1 MVKKKTI
8 EIQLRSSTPK
18 KLAKASAEPNVT
30 PRLISKATNNLN
42 SSSRNVVLDFGDDP
56 KPTQPTQ
63 ASGGDNLH
71 VGGSQGIVDLQNDVE
86 QARFWTKASKKVIN
100 LEEAFKAM
108 QESVCNLDNWGE
120 DECHPEDAPWTQ
132 PLLYSES
139 EDAKEWSEFCNNFKE
154 VGPGGPSVRGD
165 RYEFGDQEGSS
176 EDDGYE
182 QLLETDDEA
191 EGDEQVVEPGLV
203 EVGTQFSDKMAF
215 KRHLRAYCVQ
225 HGTQY
230 KLKKSDNLRIR
241 AVCKFSGPPINCE
254 WFMYARKLPNE
265 PTFNLKGFSLDHTCI
280 GDPLGRNSSANPEFV
295 AQCVI
300 EKLKTSTSSVL
311 PKPAEIANDFWTS
324 HNTLI
329 PYHVAWKARNIVLE
343 KINGSYDES
352 YKLIPSL
359 CEMIIR
365 TNPGSV
371 AKFTYGRN
379 DNCFDSVTICFDAP
393 MKGFINGCRPIV
405 GLDGC
410 HLKGK
415 YGGCLLSAT
424 SLDAQNGL
432 VPLGIMICRN
442 ECFENWYL
450 FLKDLKPG
458 LVDHRLQ
465 LNFISDRQK
474 GLLEAVALLF
484 PGAPHRFCIRHL
496 SKNFKTHYKG
506 SKLHNHFWNAA
517 RAYKEKHF
525 KAHMDSLL
533 AQNVDAFL
541 YLTEADP
548 NCWARAF
555 FDHNSCCE
563 HLNNNF
569 SESFNNMISRI
580 REKPVCKM
588 VLMYG
593 QLVMGMF
600 YKRRNA
606 CLGWEDGDLVP
617 TAKKLIGKMLK
628 LTGEYKV
635 EGSVAGKLY
644 EVTSIRNTV
653 FTVDLVH
660 KTCSC
665 IQWQIRG
672 FPCQHA
678 VCALKMIRPNW
689 AEYCSSFYIVD
700 NFRTTYAPI
709 IAPLLGPDD
718 WEEPT
723 IVINAPILMRKPG
736 RPRVNRRRSYDES
749 QSKKKPRSCSKCKQ
763 TGHNKTTC
771 GGGAVGL
778 NPKAKRL
785 RTEVDGQTFT
795 SINYNH
801 GQSRTG
807 KRKNNGNNNIN
818 LAESSQPGGSLV
830 D

>member
-1 MVKKKTI
+1 
-8 EIQLRSSTPK
+8 
-18 KLAKASAEPNVT
+18 
-30 PRLISKATNNLN
+30 
-42 SSSRNVVLDFGDDP
+42 
-56 KPTQPTQ
+56 
-63 ASGGDNLH
+63 
-71 VGGSQGIVDLQNDVE
+71 
-86 QARFWTKASKKVIN
+86 
-100 LEEAFKAM
+100 M

-191 EGDEQVVEPGLV
+191 KDKLKIENELLTFYPDFLTNVLEEDNGSEVVNGSSVDQSLEIPNGHREWFYDYEDIFGEDLLDNEELFPEDAGDEQVVEPGLV

-241 AVCKFSGPPINCE
+241 VVCKFSGPPINCE

-359 CEMIIR
+359 CEMIRR

-450 FLKDLKPG
+450 FLKDLKPR

-484 PGAPHRFCIRHL
+484 PG
-496 SKNFKTHYKG
+496 
-506 SKLHNHFWNAA
+506 
-517 RAYKEKHF
+517 
-525 KAHMDSLL
+525 
-533 AQNVDAFL
+533 
-541 YLTEADP
+541 
-548 NCWARAF
+548 
-555 FDHNSCCE
+555 
-563 HLNNNF
+563 
-569 SESFNNMISRI
+569 
-580 REKPVCKM
+580 
-588 VLMYG
+588 
-593 QLVMGMF
+593 
-600 YKRRNA
+600 
-606 CLGWEDGDLVP
+606 
-617 TAKKLIGKMLK
+617 
-628 LTGEYKV
+628 
-635 EGSVAGKLY
+635 
-644 EVTSIRNTV
+644 
-653 FTVDLVH
+653 
-660 KTCSC
+660 
-665 IQWQIRG
+665 
-672 FPCQHA
+672 
-678 VCALKMIRPNW
+678 
-689 AEYCSSFYIVD
+689 
-700 NFRTTYAPI
+700 
-709 IAPLLGPDD
+709 
-718 WEEPT
+718 
-723 IVINAPILMRKPG
+723 
-736 RPRVNRRRSYDES
+736 
-749 QSKKKPRSCSKCKQ
+749 
-763 TGHNKTTC
+763 
-771 GGGAVGL
+771 
-778 NPKAKRL
+778 
-785 RTEVDGQTFT
+785 
-795 SINYNH
+795 
-801 GQSRTG
+801 
-807 KRKNNGNNNIN
+807 
-818 LAESSQPGGSLV
+818 GSLV